1 MSCLAFGP
9 VNSRRLGLSLGVNN
23 IPYKH
28 CTYSCIYCQLGRTRK
43 LTIKR
48 RRFYEPDEVARSVI
62 NILSQSV
69 KVDYITFVPD
79 GEPTLDS
86 NLGLEIKMLRKKTN
100 KPIAVLTNSSL
111 LWMETVK
118 NNLRKAD
125 LISIKIDAAS
135 EELWR
140 KINRPHKS
148 LKLDKI
154 IDGIIDFSRNYKGTL
169 ITETMLIKGL
179 NDKPEDLELIAKVI
193 AKVKPKI
200 AYISIPVRPPAEKWV
215 KPPSEESLL
224 IAYET
229 FSEKAKIKVELL
241 TSIELPPLTASNPIE
256 YILATTSVHPLKLEY
271 AIKLLE
277 EKGLDPH
284 QILRQLED
292 KGLIKIIEHE
302 GCAFIMRR
310 L

>member
-154 IDGIIDFSRNYKGTL
+154 IDGIIDFLRDFKGTL

-256 YILATTSVHPLKLEY
+256 YILATTLVHPLKLEY

>member
-271 AIKLLE
+271 AIKLLK

>member
-48 RRFYEPDEVARSVI
+48 RRFYEPDEIVRSVI
-62 NILSQSV
+62 NILSQRV
-69 KVDYITFVPD
+69 KADYITFVPD

-86 NLGLEIKMLRKKTN
+86 NLGLEIKMLKKKTN

-118 NNLRKAD
+118 SDLRKAD
-125 LISIKIDAAS
+125 LISIKIDAVS
-135 EELWR
+135 EEPWR

-148 LKLDKI
+148 LKLDRI
-154 IDGIIDFSRNYKGTL
+154 IDGIIDFSRDYKGAL
-169 ITETMLIKGL
+169 ITETMMIRGL
-179 NDKPEDLELIAKVI
+179 NDKPEDLELIANII
-193 AKVKPKI
+193 AEIKPKT
-200 AYISIPVRPPAEKWV
+200 AYISIPVRPPAESWA
-215 KPPSEESLL
+215 KPPSEEHVLT
-224 IAYET
+224 AYKV
-229 FSEKAKIKVELL
+229 FNEKAKTRVELL
-241 TSIELPPLTASNPIE
+241 TSMEPPPSTTEDPIE

-271 AIKLLE
+271 AIKLLR
-277 EKGLDPH
+277 EKYSNTH
-284 QILRQLED
+284 QMLRQLENE
-292 KGLIKIIEHE
+292 GLIKIIEHE
-302 GCAFIMRR
+302 GQAFVMRR
-310 L
+310 F